1 MGLFS
6 KIKNKF
12 SKIALS
18 FSLLLGA
25 VAGVAG
31 LANVGWA
38 KGVSGWS
45 IPNGLSTSGLN
56 IPAPPS
62 SIQLPFSSR

>member
-38 KGVSGWS
+38 GDWEIIVKEFNVDGVPKCSAEWQYHDES
-45 IPNGLSTSGLN
+45 IL
-56 IPAPPS
+56 
-62 SIQLPFSSR
+62 R